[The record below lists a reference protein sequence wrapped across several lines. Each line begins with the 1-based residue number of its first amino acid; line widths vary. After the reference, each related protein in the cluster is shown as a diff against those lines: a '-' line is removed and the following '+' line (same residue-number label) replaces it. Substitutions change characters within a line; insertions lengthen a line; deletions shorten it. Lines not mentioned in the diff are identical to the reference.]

1 MNKFNTALKASVATL
16 ALAGGVGAT
25 QAAVVTLFGDRT
37 VFVTALGGASTI
49 QQDFEGYAAG
59 TNLSG
64 VQVLPN
70 VTIATNLAN
79 IGVFNSATLGNVA
92 FATSRDQPE
101 AEYTI
106 NFSGA
111 YTAFGFDINAF
122 DPNTSG
128 PGFLSFY
135 FDDGD
140 TTYTFLPVLPGA
152 TEATAL
158 FFGVIST
165 SPLARITWS
174 EGPEIDFSCCEETVL
189 DNFIARGDAPNPVPE
204 PATNLMLLGGLAA
217 AAWVSRRREQK

>member
-1 MNKFNTALKASVATL
+1 MNKFNNALKASTAAF
-16 ALAGGVGAT
+16 ALAGCLGSA

-37 VFVTALGGASTI
+37 DFLTALAGAATV
-49 QQDFEGYAAG
+49 QQNFEGYAVG
-59 TNLSG
+59 TNLAG

-70 VTIATNLAN
+70 VTISTNMAN

-92 FATSRDQPE
+92 FATSRVLPE

-111 YTAFGFDINAF
+111 YTAFGFDINAYNP
-122 DPNTSG
+122 DTPG

-140 TTYTFLPVLPGA
+140 TTYTQIPVLPGA
-152 TEATAL
+152 TEATPL
-158 FFGVIST
+158 FYGVLSNRPIT
-165 SPLARITWS
+165 KITWS
-174 EGPEIDFSCCEETVL
+174 EGPEIDFSCCEETIL

-204 PATNLMLLGGLAA
+204 PATNLMFLGGLAA
-217 AAWVSRRREQK
+217 AAWVSRRRVQK